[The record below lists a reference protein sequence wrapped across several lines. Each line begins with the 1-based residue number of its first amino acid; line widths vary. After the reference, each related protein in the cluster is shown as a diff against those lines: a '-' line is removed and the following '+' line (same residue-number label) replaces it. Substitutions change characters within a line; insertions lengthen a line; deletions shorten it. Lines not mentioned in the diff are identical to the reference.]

1 MLRHALFISRRR
13 VYFPWDHINFI
24 KEMLSLGF
32 AETVVSSDLR
42 FMHINGQV
50 NKELGICFRP
60 CRCCLCAVQEDK
72 WQICFSFFFF
82 RIFLAIIRV
91 IFSSSCSYCWTIEIW
106 LIIFLATDKSGK
118 LFRGTYYS
126 ADVCFWSIRLV
137 SILKHFFFPYCRF
150 TTHFHHSNHAINRCW
165 QCFFDY
171 LECESFYQHHDKQL
185 KLNLLDG
192 QRCWDVRIS
201 V

>member
-1 MLRHALFISRRR
+1 MVR
-13 VYFPWDHINFI
+13 WI
-24 KEMLSLGF
+24 KSWGF
-32 AETVVSSDLR
+32 VSAPVVVVFVPFKRTNDK
-42 FMHINGQV
+42 FV
-50 NKELGICFRP
+50 FR
-60 CRCCLCAVQEDK
+60 
-72 WQICFSFFFF
+72 FFF
-82 RIFLAIIRV
+82 RIAIIRV

-126 ADVCFWSIRLV
+126 TDVCFWSIRLV
-137 SILKHFFFPYCRF
+137 SILKHFLFPYCRF

-201 V
+201 VLVFTREFLAWNERTQSR